1 MYRSTSPRSD
11 RAASRDGPHMSSRF
25 PRDQLLRSAIWPAA
39 SRRSMVVWPVAFVR
53 VFEATDLGAAAQGPV
68 HRVRTATGD
77 QAWLVT
83 GYQEVRRLLADPR
96 LGRSHPSPASAARTG
111 ESVLFGGPLG
121 NYDTEDA
128 DHTRMRSLLQ
138 RRSPRRRPGRDVT
151 GLGWSWR
158 PACGGRIHPHRAP
171 GRRRSA
177 ALVFVLDAGR
187 LAGPGRSS
195 GVAAAAGLDGG
206 LGVHRNPGLPA
217 GVRHGR

>member
-111 ESVLFGGPLG
+111 ESVLFGAREAWLATGSPEAPRLPAGP
-121 NYDTEDA
+121 
-128 DHTRMRSLLQ
+128 
-138 RRSPRRRPGRDVT
+138 RPGRSDPT
-151 GLGWSWR
+151 
-158 PACGGRIHPHRAP
+158 PA
-171 GRRRSA
+171 SA
-177 ALVFVLDAGR
+177 AQTGDP
-187 LAGPGRSS
+187 GPCGAS
-195 GVAAAAGLDGG
+195 G
-206 LGVHRNPGLPA
+206 A
-217 GVRHGR
+217 GVGAA